1 MKKNIVITLISV
13 VILFVALPI
22 KWAVAIIVGC
32 IIISALFALLYAVA
46 KKSAED
52 LAEIEKNNPELAREI
67 RLQMMEESLRQNQMM
82 GII

>member
-22 KWAVAIIVGC
+22 KWAVAIIIGC
-32 IIISALFALLYAVA
+32 IIISALFALLYVAA
-46 KKSAED
+46 KKSAEE